1 MSSSNCLFLLS
12 FDPLHSYCLA
22 LLVAFIIIII
32 IIIIVIIII
41 IIIIIDYGVLRK
53 PAFVCELKYDIKR
66 LKVK

>member
-1 MSSSNCLFLLS
+1 LILLS

-32 IIIIVIIII
+32 IIIIIVVVVVV
-41 IIIIIDYGVLRK
+41 DYGVLRK